1 MISVFYL
8 RFLALPTSSARSNWD
23 RESKSRF
30 QLSQP
35 LSRLMCL
42 SFFEHHSVAL
52 HPHLSQSIFSNIRK
66 PLYQNLNLS
75 LFVYHCI
82 DIRLESAAAGYCD
95 FNIHHHRKFF
105 FMSLLRLLVL
115 THRTF
120 RSRLFLFWLLRLAF
134 NNSRSLAQR
143 RSEFGL
149 VILGVIGLRVV
160 PLIRRVV
167 TL

>member
-8 RFLALPTSSARSNWD
+8 HFLALPTSSARSNWD

-66 PLYQNLNLS
+66 PLYQDLNLS

-95 FNIHHHRKFF
+95 FNILHHHRNFF
-105 FMSLLRLLVL
+105 FMFLLRLLVL

-134 NNSRSLAQR
+134 NFL
-143 RSEFGL
+143 
-149 VILGVIGLRVV
+149 
-160 PLIRRVV
+160 
-167 TL
+167 

>member
-66 PLYQNLNLS
+66 PLYQDLNLS

-105 FMSLLRLLVL
+105 SCFFSAFSSLLIGRLGAVSS
-115 THRTF
+115 F
-120 RSRLFLFWLLRLAF
+120 FGFFALLSTSF
-134 NNSRSLAQR
+134 KNSRSLAQ
-143 RSEFGL
+143 
-149 VILGVIGLRVV
+149 
-160 PLIRRVV
+160 P
-167 TL
+167 